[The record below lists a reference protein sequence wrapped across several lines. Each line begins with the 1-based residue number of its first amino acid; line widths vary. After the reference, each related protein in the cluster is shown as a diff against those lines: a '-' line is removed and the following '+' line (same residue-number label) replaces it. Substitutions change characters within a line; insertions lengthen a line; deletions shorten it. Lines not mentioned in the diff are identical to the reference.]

1 MSLRTFTVFQDAAS
15 TDSSVPKVSQPNA
28 LSTRSSTLSNVV
40 FTTNTTDVVALN
52 KENYHPLTGERASL
66 TGNVS
71 KKRKTGALA
80 TKLQAAKPITTLK
93 AKKEKDEPEPK
104 KRKAVAVAST
114 STKPKKKDGKPVAK
128 KSSSKRTS
136 SRKVSPMPRVK
147 EEDEADKE
155 RSTQAN
161 IDSKC
166 YELTVQ
172 PLADVSGAYEQ
183 ADLPA
188 GIEAPLSS
196 SDDNVKFRTVKAA
209 SVEPEIRDYFEP
221 SQALFS
227 ATSSRLRAVSEDVS
241 SERTFS
247 TPERKK
253 IYASFTFSSP
263 AAPGLQYDKP
273 SRSVSECPDLFN

>member
-1 MSLRTFTVFQDAAS
+1 MSLRTFTVFQDTAS
-15 TDSSVPKVSQPNA
+15 TDKSAPKVSQPNA
-28 LSTRSSTLSNVV
+28 LATRSSSLNATSSANAAI
-40 FTTNTTDVVALN
+40 TTDAVVLN
-52 KENYHPLTGERASL
+52 KENYHPVTGERAAL
-66 TGNVS
+66 AVS

-80 TKLQAAKPITTLK
+80 TKLQAAPTTLK
-93 AKKEKDEPEPK
+93 TKKDKEEPELK

-114 STKPKKKDGKPVAK
+114 STKSKKKEGKVVAK

-147 EEDEADKE
+147 EEDEAEKDS
-155 RSTQAN
+155 STQAG

-172 PLADVSGAYEQ
+172 PLADVSEAYEQ
-183 ADLPA
+183 ADLSA
-188 GIEAPLSS
+188 GLENPLSS
-196 SDDNVKFRTVKAA
+196 SEDNAKFRTVKAA

-263 AAPGLQYDKP
+263 AAPSIQLDKP
-273 SRSVSECPDLFN
+273 SRSISECPTFFN